1 MSLQDY
7 NDVMKP
13 KVDGVWNL
21 HNRLSK
27 TDLDFFIMLS
37 SLVGVAG
44 DPSQASYVAASVFQD
59 AFADHRNRQGLPGV
73 TLDLGKVVDI
83 GIVAE
88 KFAARR
94 GVRGLWSRDLH
105 EGEVMRM
112 IEFAIRN
119 PFRNQRGDSDNNL
132 PAANIIGLKPW
143 SETEADHLFLAPI
156 FSHFR
161 RAAIGKPGDSGG
173 SHGDQDVAG
182 SSRPARIRDRLR
194 RVKTLG
200 EAAEYVSSELI
211 AKTSS
216 LLMVAVEDISAEKS
230 MLDLGMD
237 SLVAVEM
244 RNWLLRELDAA
255 VPILELMANVTL
267 GQLAGKVVQRSRV
280 VDAGRLENGH

>member
-13 KVDGVWNL
+13 KVDGIWNL
-21 HNRLSK
+21 HKQLSK
-27 TDLDFFIMLS
+27 TDLDFFMLS
-37 SLVGVAG
+37 SVVGVAG
-44 DPSQASYVAASVFQD
+44 DPSQAAYVAASVFQD
-59 AFADHRNRQGLPGV
+59 AFADHRNCQGLPAV
-73 TLDLGKVVDI
+73 TLDLGKVADI

-94 GVRGLWSRDLH
+94 GVRGLWSRDLR

-112 IEFAIRN
+112 IESAIMTPLRN
-119 PFRNQRGDSDNNL
+119 KRGGDNP

-143 SETEADHLFLAPI
+143 SETEADPVFLAPI

-161 RAAIGKPGDSGG
+161 RAAVDKRGG
-173 SHGDQDVAG
+173 SDGGQEGAG
-182 SSRPARIRDRLR
+182 SSRPAGIRDRLR
-194 RVKTLG
+194 RAKTWG
-200 EAAEYVSSELI
+200 EAAEYVSGELI
-211 AKTSS
+211 AKTSR
-216 LLMVAVEDISAEKS
+216 LLMVAIEDMSEEKS

-255 VPILELMANVTL
+255 VPILELMANVSL
-267 GQLAGKVVQRSRV
+267 GQLAVKVVKRSKV
-280 VDAGRLENGH
+280 VDASRLEGGQ